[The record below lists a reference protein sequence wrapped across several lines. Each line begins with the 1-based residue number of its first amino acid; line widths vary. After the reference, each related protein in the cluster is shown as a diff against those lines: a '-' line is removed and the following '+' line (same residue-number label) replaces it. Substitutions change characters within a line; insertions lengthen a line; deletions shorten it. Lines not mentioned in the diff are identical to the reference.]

1 MNRLFFFIF
10 IFIFLGCSTLTPL
23 QRGKFIAVFHLIETS
38 EFDEAKNI
46 IEEMIEDELS
56 SEWARTWYARGLL
69 AQTAWTEGKKN
80 NDKKKFEL
88 YPDQLFVAIESYEK
102 ARELDTKGRFDRQLA
117 PRYVILANEFQKM
130 GEEHFKGK
138 KYDKAF
144 GAFEQALLITES
156 PILAVKTEKDLIY
169 NTALAAYESKK
180 MDKAIKYFN
189 KLDEKNYST
198 NVSHLLFSAHLEK
211 GDTLSAE
218 KTLEEGIDKYDE
230 NKDLILLLTD
240 LLFEKGETERA
251 HEILDI
257 ASETYPEEYIYPYTK
272 GLIYQKDRQYAKAIE
287 FYKKAAELEPD
298 ELMTYVNIATSYYN
312 MGVEIEENTRSLNSS
327 RRVQEERSRSEAA
340 FESAAE
346 WLSKAWDKKPED
358 HDIILR
364 LYELYKA
371 LGVSDMIRSLQ
382 GHINP

>member
-1 MNRLFFFIF
+1 MNKLFFFIF

-38 EFDEAKNI
+38 EFEDAKVI
-46 IEEMIEDELS
+46 VEEMIDDELS
-56 SEWARTWYARGLL
+56 AEWARTWYARGLL
-69 AQTAWTEGKKN
+69 AQTAWTEGKRRN
-80 NDKKKFEL
+80 ERKKFEL

-117 PRYVILANEFQKM
+117 SRYVLLANEFQKI

-138 KYDKAF
+138 EYDKAF
-144 GAFEQALLITES
+144 RAFEQALLITES

-180 MDKAIKYFN
+180 MDKAIEYFS
-189 KLDEKNYST
+189 KLDEKNHST
-198 NVSHLLFSAHLEK
+198 NVSHLLFTAYLEK

-218 KTLEEGIDKYDE
+218 MTLAEGIEKYDD
-230 NKDLILLLTD
+230 NKELTLLLAD
-240 LLFEKGETERA
+240 LLYEQGETERA
-251 HEILDI
+251 HEILNK
-257 ASETYPEEYIYPYTK
+257 AAKENPEEYIYPFTR
-272 GLIYQKDRQYAKAIE
+272 GLIYQKEKEYSKAVE
-287 FYKKAAELEPD
+287 LYKKAAELAPD

-312 MGVEIEENTRSLNSS
+312 MGVEIEENTRLISSS
-327 RRVQEERSRSEAA
+327 RIVQEERARSEAA

-346 WLSKAWDKKPED
+346 WLNKAYEKEPED
-358 HDIILR
+358 QAVIIR

-371 LGVSDMIRSLQ
+371 LGINDKVRTMQ